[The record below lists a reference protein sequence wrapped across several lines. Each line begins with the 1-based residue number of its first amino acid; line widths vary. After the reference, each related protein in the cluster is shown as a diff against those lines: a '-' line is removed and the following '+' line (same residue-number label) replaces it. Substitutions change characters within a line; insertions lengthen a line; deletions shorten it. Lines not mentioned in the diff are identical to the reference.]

1 MTCAH
6 LSDKGTP
13 CGRPAVATW
22 EHPVTGSW
30 PLCRRH
36 DLKAQG
42 AVLTEGLRAFA
53 GWHRLPLAP
62 QAAPQAAGAPEAQG
76 VA

>member
-30 PLCRRH
+30 PLCQRH
-36 DLKAQG
+36 DLKAQA
-42 AVLTEGLRAFA
+42 AVLVDGLRAFA
-53 GWHRLPLAP
+53 GWHRLPIAP
-62 QAAPQAAGAPEAQG
+62 QALPDGPSAPVAA
-76 VA
+76 

>member
-30 PLCRRH
+30 PLCQRH
-36 DLKAQG
+36 DLKAQA

-53 GWHRLPLAP
+53 GWHRAECP
-62 QAAPQAAGAPEAQG
+62 QTPQDGPGRPEAVG
-76 VA
+76 AAR